1 MMSSFWPSQWPS
13 ISWPIQPGRRIMLA
27 VVTFILLVYLYSLLS
42 RRLEGTVLTI
52 PLVFALAGILLT
64 LVSPG
69 PVRGELQGPVWL
81 ILAEITYA
89 IVLFNGATR
98 VNLRVLRG
106 EMRLPGRL
114 LVIGLPL
121 TILFGTLAAALVLP
135 ELSLWEAGALACILA
150 STDTA
155 LAEGIVNSP
164 RVPTC
169 VREALNAESGLSDGL
184 VVPLLMLF
192 ISLIKADAAGPSI
205 PFLRAAAQQIGFGIP
220 LGAIIGFGGGWL
232 LGLAR
237 RRDWASASFQQIAMI
252 ALAPLCWILS
262 KPLDASPFIAA
273 FAAGIALQIGF
284 RDAAEGIV
292 EFSENEGRLLHMF
305 VFFLFG
311 TTAASALSEFYLA
324 PVLYAILSLTLV
336 RMLPVA
342 ISMIGTR
349 LSTASVLFLGWFGPR
364 GLGSIVLGLVA
375 AQEVQAPGESLM
387 RLGFI
392 GTVLLSIFAHGL
404 SARPGIGLYARQIAK
419 LGADALE
426 YEAASEV
433 PTN

>member
-1 MMSSFWPSQWPS
+1 M
-13 ISWPIQPGRRIMLA
+13 I
-27 VVTFILLVYLYSLLS
+27 FILVAP
-42 RRLEGTVLTI
+42 G
-52 PLVFALAGILLT
+52 
-64 LVSPG
+64 LVS
-69 PVRGELQGPVWL
+69 RDMDSPVWL
-81 ILAEITYA
+81 LLAEITYA
-89 IVLFNGATR
+89 IVIFNGATR

-114 LVIGLPL
+114 LVVGLPL
-121 TILFGTLAAALVLP
+121 TILLGMLAAALVLP

-150 STDTA
+150 ATDTG
-155 LAEGIVNSP
+155 LAGLIVSSP
-164 RVPTC
+164 RVPAC
-169 VREALNAESGLSDGL
+169 IREALNAESGLSDGL
-184 VVPLLMLF
+184 VFPFLMLF
-192 ISLIKADAAGPSI
+192 ISLIKADAAGPSV
-205 PFLRAAAQQIGFGIP
+205 PFLRFAAQQIGFGIP
-220 LGAIIGFGGGWL
+220 LGAVIGFAGGWL

-237 RRDWASASFQQIAMI
+237 RRGWASAPFQQIAMI

-262 KPLDASPFIAA
+262 KPLAASPFIAA
-273 FAAGIALQIGF
+273 FSAGIALQAGF
-284 RDAAEGIV
+284 REASVGIV

-311 TTAASALSEFYLA
+311 TAAASALSEFHLA

-342 ISMIGTR
+342 ISMVGTR

-404 SARPGIGLYARQIAK
+404 SARPGIGLYARQIAQ
-419 LGADALE
+419 LDADATE
-426 YEAASEV
+426 YEAASEA